1 MKKSA
6 ISGLILLLAVGAL
19 FGYLYMSKSTKID
32 FMTLFVDKGGSEW
45 LTVNSTLR
53 DFLDADYAQ
62 QHFLCTMLAEL
73 NFTHEGRKYDEWAW
87 WYYLTSFDELAKDD
101 VYGKATIEEIL
112 YWTVVAAEE
121 SGKTNIWEG
130 RRSISADQNYN
141 DNFSHLFYRS
151 CRTY

>member
-1 MKKSA
+1 MKKNA
-6 ISGLILLLAVGAL
+6 ISSLILVLAVGAL
-19 FGYLYMSKSTKID
+19 FGYVYMNKSTKID

-62 QHFLCTMLAEL
+62 QHFLCRMLAEL

-101 VYGKATIEEIL
+101 IYGKATIEEIL

-121 SGKTNIWEG
+121 SRQTKAWEG
-130 RRSISADQNYN
+130 GRSISVDQNYN
-141 DNFSHLFYRS
+141 GSFSNPIYRS
-151 CRTY
+151 CRTD